1 MKITDVEAILLNPR
15 LAARTRQGERMKT
28 MSSQALRQEALR
40 QDRHADPL

>member
-15 LAARTRQGERMKT
+15 LAARNADQK
-28 MSSQALRQEALR
+28 ALR